1 MKWTRVLSLTLSA
14 ILAVVT
20 LAAAQDDAQA
30 SMDAAKRHYRSRDYR
45 AAITELAKT
54 VELDPTRAD
63 ALYLLGYSH
72 LMLREYS
79 EAVDAF
85 GRAFQADPAFDPR
98 TIYQAPTP
106 AAPATPATPVTE
118 DTT

>member
-1 MKWTRVLSLTLSA
+1 MKWTRVLALTFSAVLATLSF
-14 ILAVVT
+14 
-20 LAAAQDDAQA
+20 AAAQDDAQA
-30 SMDAAKRHYRSRDYR
+30 SMDEAKRRYRSRDYR
-45 AAITELAKT
+45 AAITELTKT

-79 EAVDAF
+79 EAVEAF

-106 AAPATPATPVTE
+106 AEEPT
-118 DTT
+118 